1 MKAKRILKQVTVNFI
16 SLVAKGANN
25 KVILWKSAND
35 DRSWNRDI
43 LIKKVDE
50 EKRLV
55 YGIVYSPDQVDSQGD
70 VADAAVIEKMA
81 YDFMQAR
88 KTNRVDTGHDFDPDE
103 GFVAESWI
111 VKSGDPL
118 FPIEPVGSWAVGIKV
133 LKEETWT
140 KVKAGEITGLS
151 MAGSA
156 LAQEIEKGFIAKAS
170 DFFMGWLKKDF
181 NSQMK
186 NRDMIQATWTLVDSI
201 QNILNDGNKN
211 SDEKQTEIFSSIEQ
225 FKTYMGNSEI
235 IKEGKVFSKGNI
247 EKIRAA
253 AAALK
258 DLIDLYE
265 KQDVTKGGDNT
276 VDEKQIQELIEKA
289 LAPLRAELQKQAVVK
304 IEDVQKAVTDA
315 VAPVAQRVEVLEKAT
330 PGTQIAKG
338 QDRNQDPNGKK
349 PKGLRIF

>member
-88 KTNRVDTGHDFDPDE
+88 KTNRVDAGHDFDPDE

-111 VKSGDPL
+111 VKGGDPL

-133 LKEETWT
+133 LKEETWA

-156 LAQEIEKGFIAKAS
+156 LAQEVEKS
-170 DFFMGWLKKDF
+170 FFGKVGQFFTGWLKKDF
-181 NSQMK
+181 DSEMK
-186 NRDMIQATWTLVDSI
+186 NKELIQAVWTLIDSI
-201 QNILNDGNKN
+201 QNIVN
-211 SDEKQTEIFSSIEQ
+211 SSEKDADQKQADIMLSIEQ
-225 FKTYMGNSEI
+225 FKAYLGSEEI
-235 IKEGKVFSKGNI
+235 EKEGKVFSKGNI

-265 KQDVTKGGDNT
+265 KQDITKGGDNT

-289 LAPLRAELQKQAVVK
+289 LAPLREELKKQAVVK
-304 IEDVQKAVTDA
+304 IEDVQKAMTDA

-338 QDRNQDPNGKK
+338 QDQNQDQSGKK